1 MRNNPVIIA
10 AMKRVPDSPL
20 SLLRSFRRPTPGSG
34 SKRREYTIDELARE
48 SGSTVR
54 NIRAY
59 QDRGLLP
66 APEKRG
72 RTGIYTDVHL
82 ARLRIIS
89 RLLDRGFTIA
99 NIKDLLAAWEEGR
112 DLNDVLGLEVVV
124 TKPWN
129 EEAPAYVDYE
139 DLIEWF
145 GEQLTPE
152 VLSKAASLGY
162 IYPESNR
169 LRVPSPRILNAGRE
183 LAAGGIPLDALLDQ
197 VNEVRSRVEE
207 IADGFVRLVVTH
219 LIDMKYGDQSLPPSE
234 ETGRL
239 ADFIKRVR
247 PIADMVVSAELARIL
262 DQKINSTVVDRL
274 ARVLEQTNAGA
285 TKDQSG
291 RNVTNPAA
299 SILSE
304 RADRRD
310 E

>member
-1 MRNNPVIIA
+1 MLWCAWDFPVIIA
-10 AMKRVPDSPL
+10 AMKRLSDSPL
-20 SLLRSFRRPTPGSG
+20 SLLRSFRRPIPDSDA
-34 SKRREYTIDELARE
+34 SQREFTIDELARE
-48 SGSTVR
+48 SGATVR

-82 ARLRIIS
+82 ARLNIIS
-89 RLLDRGFTIA
+89 RLLERGFTIA

-124 TKPWN
+124 TKPWE
-129 EEAPAYVDYE
+129 EEAPSYVDYE

-152 VLSKAASLGY
+152 AMTKAAALGY
-162 IYPESNR
+162 LYPEANR

-183 LAAGGIPLDALLDQ
+183 LAAAGIPLEALLD
-197 VNEVRSRVEE
+197 EVHKVRGQVEE

-219 LIDMKYGDQSLPPSE
+219 LIDLKYGDKSLPPGE

-262 DQKINSTVVDRL
+262 DQKINSTVLDRL
-274 ARVLEQTNAGA
+274 SV
-285 TKDQSG
+285 
-291 RNVTNPAA
+291 
-299 SILSE
+299 ILGE
-304 RADRRD
+304 MVIQQDTPREND
-310 E
+310 

>member
-1 MRNNPVIIA
+1 
-10 AMKRVPDSPL
+10 MKRVPDSPL
-20 SLLRSFRRPTPGSG
+20 SLLRSFRRPVAPGNR
-34 SKRREYTIDELARE
+34 RREFTIDELARE

-152 VLSKAASLGY
+152 VLTKAAALGY
-162 IYPESNR
+162 LHPEANR

-183 LAAGGIPLDALLDQ
+183 LAAGGIPLEALLDQ
-197 VNEVRSRVEE
+197 VNDVRGRVEE

-219 LIDMKYGDQSLPPSE
+219 LIDMKYGDQSLPPGA

-239 ADFIKRVR
+239 AEFIKRVR

-262 DQKINSTVVDRL
+262 DQKINTAVVDRL
-274 ARVLEQTNAGA
+274 ARVLGQSAAA
-285 TKDQSG
+285 TGEDETAADAAQ
-291 RNVTNPAA
+291 PAESDDA
-299 SILSE
+299 PL
-304 RADRRD
+304 R
-310 E
+310 